1 MINPRGKKMDHSRV
15 TDRILLLLAITLFV
29 WILVHKSCNEP
40 NGNSDKSDT
49 VYVQGTPD
57 TVIIHD
63 TTFKEVIKPVPY
75 ATYKYIRDT
84 FHLSGDPEQLAD
96 LTCDTIR
103 VYIDSIEDGTCK
115 VIVKDSVRGELL
127 GWSAEL
133 YSKSMTITRVDTLK
147 ITSYPN
153 KWRIGIGAG
162 VSQGLLLYG
171 SATRGRNQFI
181 GGYDFNSKAPFIG
194 LGLMI
199 TK

>member
-1 MINPRGKKMDHSRV
+1 MSHLTDKLCAWLILIAIVYLILQRSCGEGVGNP
-15 TDRILLLLAITLFV
+15 
-29 WILVHKSCNEP
+29 
-40 NGNSDKSDT
+40 DKSDT

-75 ATYKYIRDT
+75 KVYHVPDSGKV
-84 FHLSGDPEQLAD
+84 LSNPEQLTD

-103 VYIDSIEDGTCK
+103 VYIDSIEDGSCK

-147 ITSYPN
+147 VTSFPD
-153 KWRIGIGAG
+153 KWRIAIGAG

-181 GGYDFNSKAPFIG
+181 GGYDFNSKAPFMG
-194 LGLMI
+194 VGLMI

>member
-1 MINPRGKKMDHSRV
+1 MMDHSRV

-29 WILVHKSCNEP
+29 WILVHKSCNDT
-40 NGNSDKSDT
+40 GGSAQYDT

-84 FHLSGDPEQLAD
+84 FHLAGNPELLTD

-103 VYIDSIEDGTCK
+103 VYIDSIEDGSCK
-115 VIVKDSVRGELL
+115 VIMRDSIRGELL

-133 YSKSMTITRVDTLK
+133 YSKAMTITRVDTMK
-147 ITSYPN
+147 ITTTPDRL
-153 KWRIGIGAG
+153 RIAVGMGYSNQPFPYVNLSRGRLNGIAG
-162 VSQGLLLYG
+162 YQIKDKSLLLG
-171 SATRGRNQFI
+171 V
-181 GGYDFNSKAPFIG
+181 GYQIR
-194 LGLMI
+194 
-199 TK
+199 

>member
-1 MINPRGKKMDHSRV
+1 MSHL
-15 TDRILLLLAITLFV
+15 TDKLCAWLILIAVVYL
-29 WILVHKSCNEP
+29 ILQRSCGEP
-40 NGNSDKSDT
+40 NGNPDKSDT
-49 VYVQGTPD
+49 VYVAGTPD

-63 TTFKEVIKPVPY
+63 TTFKDVIKPVPY

-84 FHLSGDPEQLAD
+84 FHLSGNPELLAD

-103 VYIDSIEDGTCK
+103 VYVDSIEDGTCK

-147 ITSYPN
+147 ITSYPD

-181 GGYDFNSKAPFIG
+181 GGYDFNSKAPFVG
-194 LGLMI
+194 VGLMI
-199 TK
+199 VK

>member
-1 MINPRGKKMDHSRV
+1 MDHGRV
-15 TDRILLLLAITLFV
+15 TDRILLLVAIVLFI
-29 WILVHKSCNEP
+29 WILVHKSCGEP
-40 NGNSDKSDT
+40 NGNFDKSDT
-49 VYVQGTPD
+49 VYIKGNPD

-75 ATYKYIRDT
+75 KVYHVPDVGKMIEL
-84 FHLSGDPEQLAD
+84 LSNPEQLPD

-103 VYIDSIEDGTCK
+103 VYVDSIEDGTCK

-147 ITSYPN
+147 ITTIPD

-194 LGLMI
+194 VGLMI
-199 TK
+199 VK

>member
-1 MINPRGKKMDHSRV
+1 MSRMDHSRV
-15 TDRILLLLAITLFV
+15 TDRILLLIAILLFI
-29 WILVHKSCNEP
+29 WILVHKSCGEP
-40 NGNSDKSDT
+40 GGNSDKSDT
-49 VYVQGTPD
+49 VYVAGTPD

-63 TTFKEVIKPVPY
+63 TTFKEVIKPVSVKSY
-75 ATYKYIRDT
+75 LYIRDT
-84 FHLSGDPEQLAD
+84 VELSSNSLQLPD

-103 VYIDSIEDGTCK
+103 VYIDSLEDGTCK

-133 YSKSMTITRVDTLK
+133 YSKSMTVTRVDTLK
-147 ITSYPN
+147 ITTYPD

-181 GGYDFNSKAPFIG
+181 GGYDFHSKAPFLG
-194 LGLMI
+194 VGLMI
-199 TK
+199 SK

>member
-1 MINPRGKKMDHSRV
+1 MSNL
-15 TDRILLLLAITLFV
+15 TDKLCAWLILISIVYL
-29 WILVHKSCNEP
+29 ILQRSCGEP
-40 NGNSDKSDT
+40 NGNPDKSDT

-75 ATYKYIRDT
+75 KVYHLPDSGKVLSNPELLRD
-84 FHLSGDPEQLAD
+84 HIGGVNEMID

-103 VYIDSIEDGTCK
+103 VYVDSIEDGTCK

-133 YSKSMTITRVDTLK
+133 YSKSMAITRVDTLK
-147 ITSYPN
+147 ITSFPD

-171 SATRGRNQFI
+171 SATKGRNQFI

-194 LGLMI
+194 VGLML